1 MLTYFL
7 ALLAGLSL
15 GLLGGGGSI
24 LTVPILVYIAKIPAK
39 EAVAMSLAI
48 VGTTTLFGVYNHYKH
63 KNIQF
68 KVALLFGGA
77 AIPGTYLGSYI
88 SQFISG
94 TAQLLIF
101 AVIMIIAASFM
112 FKGRTECASS
122 TKSKNIPMTL
132 ISGAFVGVMTG
143 LIGVGGRFSY
153 RSGTNVLY

>member
-77 AIPGTYLGSYI
+77 AIPGTYLGSYFLPPYI
-88 SQFISG
+88 LRS
-94 TAQLLIF
+94 
-101 AVIMIIAASFM
+101 
-112 FKGRTECASS
+112 KSS
-122 TKSKNIPMTL
+122 
-132 ISGAFVGVMTG
+132 
-143 LIGVGGRFSY
+143 
-153 RSGTNVLY
+153 